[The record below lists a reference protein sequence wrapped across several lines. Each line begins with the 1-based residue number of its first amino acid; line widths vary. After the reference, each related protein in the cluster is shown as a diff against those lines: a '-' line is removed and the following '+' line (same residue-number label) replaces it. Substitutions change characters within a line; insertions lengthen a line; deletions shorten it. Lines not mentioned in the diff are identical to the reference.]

1 MHNVWPS
8 IDAGR
13 YLRRKLCHLVVAEI
27 HLNGIMRLRNFRLI
41 RLNRSLDSVDEEF
54 FGLSAAASLIP
65 NKVRIR
71 HVR

>member
-1 MHNVWPS
+1 
-8 IDAGR
+8 
-13 YLRRKLCHLVVAEI
+13 LVVAQI

-54 FGLSAAASLIP
+54 FGLSAAPSLIP

>member
-1 MHNVWPS
+1 MCPS
-8 IDAGR
+8 IEARR
-13 YLRRKLCHLVVAEI
+13 YLRWKLCHLVVAQI
-27 HLNGIMRLRNFRLI
+27 HLNGIMRHRNFRLI

-54 FGLSAAASLIP
+54 FGLSAAPSLIP